1 MFSVYFQLMAI
12 IETFQSL
19 PFTLLVRGQQMDNF
33 AQIPLQI
40 EITQVV
46 FMEAESRP
54 PTLLSLQSKSRVQT
68 KSAP

>member
-33 AQIPLQI
+33 ASIPLQI

-54 PTLLSLQSKSRVQT
+54 LD
-68 KSAP
+68 SAILAV